1 LISIASAAYKASTSE
16 GKALERQRSIRPS
29 QTSVRN
35 RFLRALS
42 TSDWEI
48 LSPSLELVELKSRQV
63 LHHAKTPME
72 HAFFVERGL
81 VSVSARVAP
90 EQWVE
95 VWLIGSEGMSGLP
108 ILLGDSKF
116 PAFRRVVQVG
126 GSALRISAKDLLKAR
141 ELSPSFDKLLLR
153 YASVVLL
160 QTSQSGACN
169 AHHSLQQRLARWLL
183 LAKFALNED
192 ELPIT
197 HNMLSRLL
205 AVRRPSVTTC
215 LGMLED
221 EGSIRMDRGLI
232 QVSDPGKLEA
242 TCCHCHHVIKQAY
255 VRLIGK
261 SEF

>member
-1 LISIASAAYKASTSE
+1 M
-16 GKALERQRSIRPS
+16 ERQRSIRPS
-29 QTSVRN
+29 QSSVRN
-35 RFLRALS
+35 RLLRALPAG
-42 TSDWEI
+42 DWEI

-63 LHHAKTPME
+63 LHHAKTPMD

-95 VWLIGSEGMSGLP
+95 VWLIGSEGMTGLP
-108 ILLGDSKF
+108 ILLGDAKF

-141 ELSPSFDKLLLR
+141 DLSPSLDKLLLR

-215 LGMLED
+215 LGVLED

-255 VRLIGK
+255 LRLIGR
-261 SEF
+261 SGS